1 MADQKTPYRCIGT
14 FKLKGET
21 VRCNKIIAEI
31 EHVNDAKILLK
42 CPKCGT
48 MNTIEAKPT
57 AKEDNTSTVL
67 LNGHSTINLGSFNFQ
82 HISE

>member
-1 MADQKTPYRCIGT
+1 MAAEKTSFRCNGT
-14 FKLKGET
+14 IKLKGET

-48 MNTIEAKPT
+48 MNTIEGRPKNN
-57 AKEDNTSTVL
+57 KISGVVL
-67 LNGHSTINLGSFNFQ
+67 KQDELILGTFPIQ
-82 HISE
+82 HISG